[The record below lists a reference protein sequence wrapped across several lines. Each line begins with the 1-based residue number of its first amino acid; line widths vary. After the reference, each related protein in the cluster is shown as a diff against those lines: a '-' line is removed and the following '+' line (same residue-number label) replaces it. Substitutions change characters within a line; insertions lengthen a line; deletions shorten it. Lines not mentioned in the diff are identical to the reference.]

1 MNDYDAMN
9 HEQLARAADE
19 LREARASGLIAEAE
33 FTEEMAALNAS
44 ARKRPQQITG
54 YKRS

>member
-1 MNDYDAMN
+1 MTDYDAMN

-19 LREARASGLIAEAE
+19 LRAARADGLIAEAE

-44 ARKRPQQITG
+44 ARKRPQQISGRTP
-54 YKRS
+54 